1 MSLKL
6 IWNGLLSL
14 ISGGLCAAVLA
25 NTTEVRVPMH
35 LVYNDITIHPEVVT
49 DAQSMGSASLDDGAI
64 PMAVPSPFSEVR
76 PAHELPPLP
85 SVGGPVRIA
94 LLLPLRS
101 NALHDTAEAVRAGF
115 YAARKTDNDAGI
127 SVTLLQTSDDPRDIV
142 AAYNAALPL
151 HDVIVG
157 PMTRSG
163 VTALAASGSVVKP
176 TIALA
181 QPDDTA
187 PVLPSLMLPMGLSL
201 QEESRQIAKWAA
213 DGMTAQPAFIV
224 TTNVS
229 WQRRAARAFAQ
240 EWQSRGGRAAV
251 IEINDAGGYLDPNQ
265 LLALRERV
273 KQELPGLLFVALD
286 AAQAR
291 QVREAIGTETPLYGT
306 SQINPLPYQQPRL
319 QSQQVQSQVL
329 EPQAQQDAQPPQQ
342 PGKEIE
348 RVPFMEGVRL
358 VDMPW
363 QLQADHT
370 AVMVYPRLPQLPDQ
384 ARNANIER
392 FYALG
397 IDAYRV
403 AREIGRGRA
412 NFDLDGVTGRLRVVF
427 GGNGAYIERVTLPAT
442 FREGIVVPVGNR

>member
-1 MSLKL
+1 MMSLKT
-6 IWNGLLSL
+6 IWNGLLTL
-14 ISGGLCAAVLA
+14 MLGGLCAAALA
-25 NTTEVRVPMH
+25 NTTEVRVPLQ
-35 LVYNDITIHPEVVT
+35 LVYNDITIHPEVIT
-49 DAQSMGSASLDDGAI
+49 DAQPIVSESLEDGAI
-64 PMAVPSPFSEVR
+64 PMAVPSPFGEVR

-94 LLLPLRS
+94 LMLPLRS
-101 NALHDTAEAVRAGF
+101 EALHDMAAAVRAGF
-115 YAARKTDNDAGI
+115 YAARQTDNDAGI

-142 AAYNAALPL
+142 AAYNAALPT

-163 VTALAASGSVVKP
+163 VTTLAASGSVAKP

-181 QPDDTA
+181 QPDDSA

-213 DGMTAQPAFIV
+213 GGMTPQPAFVI

-229 WQRRAARAFAQ
+229 WQQRAARAFVQ
-240 EWQSRGGRAAV
+240 EWQSRGGRAAL
-251 IEINDAGGYLDPNQ
+251 IEINNAGGYLDPNQ
-265 LLALRERV
+265 LLALRKRMKEE
-273 KQELPGLLFVALD
+273 QPALLFVALD

-291 QVREAIGTETPLYGT
+291 QVREAIGTEIPLYGT
-306 SQINPLPYQQPRL
+306 SQVNPLPYQQ
-319 QSQQVQSQVL
+319 
-329 EPQAQQDAQPPQQ
+329 QQ
-342 PGKEIE
+342 PDEEVE

-370 AVMVYPRLPQLPDQ
+370 AVMVYPRLPELPDQ
-384 ARNANIER
+384 RRAANIER

-403 AREIGRGRA
+403 AREIGRGRT

-427 GGNGAYIERVTLPAT
+427 GGNAAYLERVALPAT
-442 FREGIVVPVGNR
+442 YREGIVVPLVNR

>member
-1 MSLKL
+1 MMSLKT
-6 IWNGLLSL
+6 IWNGLLTL
-14 ISGGLCAAVLA
+14 ILGGLCAAVLA
-25 NTTEVRVPMH
+25 NTTEVRVPLQ
-35 LVYNDITIHPEVVT
+35 LVYNDITIHPEVIT
-49 DAQSMGSASLDDGAI
+49 DAQGMGSGSLEDGAI
-64 PMAVPSPFSEVR
+64 PMAVPSPFGEVR

-94 LLLPLRS
+94 LLLPLHS
-101 NALHDTAEAVRAGF
+101 EALRDTAEAVRAGF
-115 YAARKTDNDAGI
+115 YAARQTDNDAGI
-127 SVTLLQTSDDPRDIV
+127 SVTLLQTSDNPSDIV
-142 AAYNAALPL
+142 AAYNAALPA

-163 VTALAASGSVVKP
+163 VTALAASGSVTKP

-181 QPDDTA
+181 QPDDSA

-201 QEESRQIAKWAA
+201 QEESRQLAKWAA
-213 DGMTAQPAFIV
+213 DGMTTQPAFVV
-224 TTNVS
+224 TTSVS
-229 WQRRAARAFAQ
+229 WQRRAARAFMQ
-240 EWQSRGGRAAV
+240 EWQSRGGRAAL
-251 IEINDAGGYLDPNQ
+251 IEINNAGGYLDPNQ
-265 LLALRERV
+265 LLALRQRV
-273 KQELPGLLFVALD
+273 KEEQPGLLFVALD

-306 SQINPLPYQQPRL
+306 SQVNPLPYQQQS
-319 QSQQVQSQVL
+319 QSQQSQSQQSV
-329 EPQAQQDAQPPQQ
+329 EP
-342 PGKEIE
+342 IE

-370 AVMVYPRLPQLPDQ
+370 AVMVYPRQPKLPEQ
-384 ARNANIER
+384 RRSANNER

-403 AREIGRGRA
+403 AREIGRGRT

-427 GGNGAYIERVTLPAT
+427 GGNAAYLERVALPAT
-442 FREGIVVPVGNR
+442 YREGIVVPLGNR